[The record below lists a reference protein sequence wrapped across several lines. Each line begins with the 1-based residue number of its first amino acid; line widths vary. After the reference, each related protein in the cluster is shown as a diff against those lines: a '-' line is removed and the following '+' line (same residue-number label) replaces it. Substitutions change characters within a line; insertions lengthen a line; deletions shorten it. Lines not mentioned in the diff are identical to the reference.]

1 MCFYNNIK
9 TLEKKTST
17 LIEDNLYTIDVNVI
31 ILQTRNQS
39 NFSIRK
45 LVVKIND
52 IVLFIS
58 FSLLTFFIL
67 IDKYVKFC
75 SFAKHVDQKPLKNFG
90 EDLQEKR
97 RYT

>member
-9 TLEKKTST
+9 TLEKKSPT
-17 LIEDNLYTIDVNVI
+17 LIEDKLYTIDVNVI

-52 IVLFIS
+52 IVLFIP
-58 FSLLTFFIL
+58 FFLLTFFYFYRLLRKIL
-67 IDKYVKFC
+67 LIC
-75 SFAKHVDQKPLKNFG
+75 
-90 EDLQEKR
+90 E
-97 RYT
+97 TC

>member
-9 TLEKKTST
+9 TLEKKAPT

-31 ILQTRNQS
+31 ILQTGNQS

-45 LVVKIND
+45 LVVKFNA

-58 FSLLTFFIL
+58 FSLLTFFYFNRL
-67 IDKYVKFC
+67 IREVLLIC
-75 SFAKHVDQKPLKNFG
+75 
-90 EDLQEKR
+90 E
-97 RYT
+97 TC

>member
-9 TLEKKTST
+9 TLEKKTPT

-39 NFSIRK
+39 NFSNRK

-58 FSLLTFFIL
+58 FFLLTFFYFNKLIREIL
-67 IDKYVKFC
+67 LIC
-75 SFAKHVDQKPLKNFG
+75 
-90 EDLQEKR
+90 E
-97 RYT
+97 TC

>member
-9 TLEKKTST
+9 TLEKKAPT
-17 LIEDNLYTIDVNVI
+17 LIEDNLYTIEVKVI

-58 FSLLTFFIL
+58 FSLLTFFYFNRL
-67 IDKYVKFC
+67 IREVLLICKTC
-75 SFAKHVDQKPLKNFG
+75 
-90 EDLQEKR
+90 
-97 RYT
+97 

>member
-9 TLEKKTST
+9 VLEKKCPT

-31 ILQTRNQS
+31 ILQSRIPT
-39 NFSIRK
+39 NFSFRK

-58 FSLLTFFIL
+58 FPFLTFFYFNRL
-67 IDKYVKFC
+67 IC
-75 SFAKHVDQKPLKNFG
+75 EISLIC
-90 EDLQEKR
+90 E
-97 RYT
+97 TC